1 MGFVLWLARL
11 TQVSPRG
18 SGGQISA
25 AQYDAMAADYAASN
39 AGDAYNAYYERPA
52 MIAMLGEV
60 AGSRVLDVGCGSGLL
75 TEWLAE
81 HGATVTAFDG
91 SGEMAALAR
100 RRLGEDADIHVADL
114 ARPLAFAAD
123 QAFDLVVASLV
134 LHYVRDWVA
143 VFREFRR
150 VLAPGGAVVF
160 STHHP
165 FMDWQLDCVGDY
177 FGTRQITET
186 WRKGNAEYEVTFWRR
201 PLSLMFAEIRAGGF
215 TVDALGE
222 PAPLREL
229 ESISPSDYRT
239 LTTKPRFL
247 FFRLGPR

>member
-1 MGFVLWLARL
+1 MPTIAK
-11 TQVSPRG
+11 VSSRD
-18 SGGQISA
+18 SGGQVNA

-39 AGDAYNAYYERPA
+39 AEDAYNAYYERPA
-52 MIAMLGEV
+52 MIAMLGDV
-60 AGSRVLDVGCGSGLL
+60 AGRHVLDAGCGSGVLAA
-75 TEWLAE
+75 WLAE

-100 RRLGEDADIHVADL
+100 QRLGEAADVHVADL
-114 ARPLAFAAD
+114 ARRLTFAPD

-134 LHYVRDWVA
+134 LHYVRDWAA

-165 FMDWQLDCVGDY
+165 FMDWQLDGVGDY

-186 WRKGNAEYEVTFWRR
+186 WRKRNGEYRVTFWRR
-201 PLSLMFAEIRAGGF
+201 PLSVMFAEIRGGGF
-215 TVDALGE
+215 IVDALGE

-229 ESISPSDYRT
+229 ENISPSTYRT

-247 FFRLGPR
+247 FFRLGPQ

>member
-1 MGFVLWLARL
+1 
-11 TQVSPRG
+11 VSPRD

-39 AGDAYNAYYERPA
+39 AEDAYNAYYERPA
-52 MIAMLGEV
+52 MIAMLGDV
-60 AGSRVLDVGCGSGLL
+60 AGKRVLDAGCGSGVL
-75 TEWLAE
+75 TAWLVE
-81 HGATVTAFDG
+81 HGAMVTAFDG

-100 RRLGEDADIHVADL
+100 QRLGEDAEIHVGDL
-114 ARPLAFAAD
+114 ARPLTFAAD
-123 QAFDLVVASLV
+123 HTFDLVVTSLV
-134 LHYVRDWVA
+134 LHYIRNWVA
-143 VFREFRR
+143 VFHEFRR

-165 FMDWQLDCVGDY
+165 FMDWQLDGVDDY

-186 WRKGNAEYEVTFWRR
+186 WRKGNGEYEVTFWRR
-201 PLSLMFAEIRAGGF
+201 PLSVMFSEIRAGGF

-229 ESISPSDYRT
+229 ESIRPSDYRT
-239 LTTKPRFL
+239 LTTRPRFL
-247 FFRLGPR
+247 FFRLRAR

>member
-1 MGFVLWLARL
+1 MSWLPRL
-11 TQVSPRG
+11 TGVSPRD
-18 SGGQISA
+18 SGGHLSA

-39 AGDAYNAYYERPA
+39 AEDAYNAYYERPA
-52 MIAMLGEV
+52 MIAMLGDV
-60 AGSRVLDVGCGSGLL
+60 AGRRVLDVGCGSGVLAA
-75 TEWLAE
+75 WLAE

-114 ARPLAFAAD
+114 ARPLTFAPD

-134 LHYVRDWVA
+134 LHYVRDWTA
-143 VFREFRR
+143 VFREFGR
-150 VLAPGGAVVF
+150 VLAPGGAVLF

-165 FMDWQLDCVGDY
+165 FMDWQLDGVGDY

-186 WRKGNAEYEVTFWRR
+186 WRKGNEQYEVTFWRR
-201 PLSLMFAEIRAGGF
+201 PLSVMFAEIRAGGF

-229 ESISPSDYRT
+229 ESISPSAYRT

-247 FFRLGPR
+247 FFRLRPR